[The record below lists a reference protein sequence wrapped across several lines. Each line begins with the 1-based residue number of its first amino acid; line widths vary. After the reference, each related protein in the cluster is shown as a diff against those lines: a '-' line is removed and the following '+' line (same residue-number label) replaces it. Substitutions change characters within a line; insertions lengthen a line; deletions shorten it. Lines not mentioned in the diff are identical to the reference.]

1 MKIRES
7 DEQPVV
13 FVVDD
18 DQSLCAALKKLFN
31 MVGLRAETFSAAAD
45 FLKIALPDV
54 PACLVLDIRLPGLSG
69 LDVQSQLA
77 KADIKIPIIFMT
89 GYGDIPMTVQAM
101 RAGAV
106 EFLPKP
112 FREQD
117 MLNAVH
123 LALERDRIRLQAER
137 ANAQLRTKFESL
149 TAREL
154 EVMTLVTEG
163 LMNKQ
168 IAARLGVAEVTV
180 KLHRGSLMRKMD
192 ARSVAELARM
202 AQILGI
208 ARQSPEPILMDGNV
222 YLWMVTSP
230 ALRCISTK
238 HLTALSLC
246 IVADRGIDLPRIDVA
261 VVEDDDS
268 VREATKHLLRLLG
281 YATAGFASAE
291 EFLTS
296 GRVGDTACLIADVQ
310 LPGMSGVELQ
320 SRLISDG
327 HRMPVIFVTAFPEEA
342 IRTRVLRDGALCYL
356 TKPLREQAL
365 IACLERALDRPLQDL
380 G

>member
-1 MKIRES
+1 
-7 DEQPVV
+7 
-13 FVVDD
+13 
-18 DQSLCAALKKLFN
+18 

-45 FLKIALPDV
+45 FLKITLPDV

-77 KADIKIPIIFMT
+77 KTDIKIPIIFMT

-101 RAGAV
+101 KAGAV

-208 ARQSPEPILMDGNV
+208 ARPKS
-222 YLWMVTSP
+222 
-230 ALRCISTK
+230 
-238 HLTALSLC
+238 
-246 IVADRGIDLPRIDVA
+246 
-261 VVEDDDS
+261 
-268 VREATKHLLRLLG
+268 
-281 YATAGFASAE
+281 
-291 EFLTS
+291 
-296 GRVGDTACLIADVQ
+296 
-310 LPGMSGVELQ
+310 
-320 SRLISDG
+320 
-327 HRMPVIFVTAFPEEA
+327 
-342 IRTRVLRDGALCYL
+342 
-356 TKPLREQAL
+356 
-365 IACLERALDRPLQDL
+365 
-380 G
+380 